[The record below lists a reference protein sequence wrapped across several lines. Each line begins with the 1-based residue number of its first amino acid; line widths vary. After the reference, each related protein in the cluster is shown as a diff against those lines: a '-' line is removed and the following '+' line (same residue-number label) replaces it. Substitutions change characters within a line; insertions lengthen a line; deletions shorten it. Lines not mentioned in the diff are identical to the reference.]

1 MLDRKWFSEVGK
13 EIRKAY
19 RTHVFTKALDVNDK
33 PFSSNYNPKYKM
45 LKQAGKLP
53 RQFERGGKI
62 NAPKVSWDLLR
73 DFGKI
78 WKVTDTGFEMGW
90 AAYGER
96 IQWLKDMEPS
106 RELTTKEDALPKSI
120 VKNLSQL
127 ADKQIKKKL
136 GGNNTTRHKIGK

>member
-1 MLDRKWFSEVGK
+1 MLDRKWFSDVGK
-13 EIRKAY
+13 KIRKDY

-33 PFSSNYNPKYKM
+33 PFSSIYSTKYKI
-45 LKQAGKLP
+45 LKQAGELP
-53 RQFERGGKI
+53 RQKKGKI

-106 RELTTKEDALPKSI
+106 RELTTKEDALPKSV

-127 ADKQIKKKL
+127 ADKEIKRKL
-136 GGNNTTRHKIGK
+136 GGNKTTRHKIGK

>member
-1 MLDRKWFSEVGK
+1 MLDRKWFKEVGL

-33 PFSSNYNPKYKM
+33 PFSSNYKNPKYKA

-53 RQFERGGKI
+53 RQKKGKI

-90 AAYGER
+90 AAYGARVESLR
-96 IQWLKDMEPS
+96 KQG

-127 ADKQIKKKL
+127 ADKEIKRKL
-136 GGNNTTRHKIGK
+136 GGNKTTRHKIGK

>member
-1 MLDRKWFSEVGK
+1 MLDRKWFSDVGK
-13 EIRKAY
+13 IIRKDY

-33 PFSSNYNPKYKM
+33 HFSSIYSTKYKI
-45 LKQAGKLP
+45 LKQAGELP
-53 RQFERGGKI
+53 RQKKGKI

-90 AAYGER
+90 AAHGER
-96 IQWLKDMEPS
+96 VEWLRKMG

-120 VKNLSQL
+120 VKNLSQS
-127 ADKQIKKKL
+127 ADKEIKRKL
-136 GGNNTTRHKIGK
+136 GKSKTTRHKIGK

>member
-1 MLDRKWFSEVGK
+1 MLDRKWFSDVGK
-13 EIRKAY
+13 EIREAY
-19 RTHVFTKALDVNDK
+19 RTHIFTKGLDVNDK
-33 PFSSNYNPKYKM
+33 PFSSNYNPKYKA

-53 RQFERGGKI
+53 RQRGKPSKI
-62 NAPKVSWDLLR
+62 YAPMVGTDLLR

-90 AAYGER
+90 AAYGGRVESLR
-96 IQWLKDMEPS
+96 KQC

-127 ADKQIKKKL
+127 ADKEIKRKL
-136 GGNNTTRHKIGK
+136 GGNKTTRHKIGK

>member
-1 MLDRKWFSEVGK
+1 MFDRKWIKDVGL

-33 PFSSNYNPKYKM
+33 PFSSNYKNPKYKA

-53 RQFERGGKI
+53 RQRGKPSKVY
-62 NAPKVSWDLLR
+62 APMVSTDLLR
-73 DFGKI
+73 DFGKVY
-78 WKVTDTGFEMGW
+78 KVTDTGFEMGW
-90 AAYGER
+90 AAYGDRVEKLR
-96 IQWLKDMEPS
+96 KMG

-127 ADKQIKKKL
+127 ADKEIKKKL
-136 GGNNTTRHKIGK
+136 GGNKTTRHKIGK

>member
-1 MLDRKWFSEVGK
+1 MLDRKWFSDVGK
-13 EIRKAY
+13 EIREAY
-19 RTHVFTKALDVNDK
+19 RTHIFTKGLDVNDK
-33 PFSSNYNPKYKM
+33 PFSSNYKNPKYKA

-53 RQFERGGKI
+53 RQFEKGGKI

-73 DFGKI
+73 YFGNI

-96 IQWLKDMEPS
+96 VEWLRKMG

-127 ADKQIKKKL
+127 ADKEIKRKL
-136 GGNNTTRHKIGK
+136 GGNKTTRHKIGK

>member
-1 MLDRKWFSEVGK
+1 MFDRKWFKDVGL

-33 PFSSNYNPKYKM
+33 PFSSNYKNPKYKA

-53 RQFERGGKI
+53 RQRGKPSKVY
-62 NAPKVSWDLLR
+62 APMVSTDLLR
-73 DFGKI
+73 DFGKVY
-78 WKVTDTGFEMGW
+78 KVTDTGFEMGW
-90 AAYGER
+90 AAYGGRVER
-96 IQWLKDMEPS
+96 LRKQG

-127 ADKQIKKKL
+127 ADKEIKRKL
-136 GGNNTTRHKIGK
+136 GGNKTTRHKICK